1 MKPLDASL
9 DPANELIAVVNL
21 DRRLSFE
28 SLTIDQK
35 NKYSQYLMYIRKF
48 ISIEKKIVDSWLQN
62 SWYYRMNSIQ
72 VCVDRFVNMFLT
84 IRFGKHILFRDPSE
98 LKFLLVHQNEI
109 AALSSGQKIV
119 IIAKAPWLIF
129 LFLTVLGLN
138 RVSRNRKMVV
148 PDLSKKIISL
158 WKLIFDNEYNW
169 K

>member
-1 MKPLDASL
+1 MEFIRWFHECSVITNLQSFQGTVWLFLCNVD
-9 DPANELIAVVNL
+9 VN
-21 DRRLSFE
+21 DNIYFRR
-28 SLTIDQK
+28 
-35 NKYSQYLMYIRKF
+35 
-48 ISIEKKIVDSWLQN
+48 KKIVDSWLQN

-129 LFLTVLGLN
+129 LFFN
-138 RVSRNRKMVV
+138 RGSRNRKNGH
-148 PDLSKKIISL
+148 SWSFKKNEVYGI
-158 WKLIFDNEYNW
+158 WFLIMNRIEN